1 MAWRIGEEIEAVYQR
16 AQELLT
22 AGWKVVRVVTDHG
35 WLWMPG
41 GLPKVDLPT
50 HLTDSKW
57 GRCARPNP
65 NASHNFQQVSWFWG
79 NEHPIVLA
87 PGISVF
93 QNGVEYAHG
102 GLTLQEALTLQIEIT
117 PGAKQESSGVKITG
131 TKWVGLKLRIE
142 ISLADSE
149 LRADIRTKAADASS
163 TILSVEERHKNKGPD
178 SEGRLGLFVENDSLS
193 GQAAVLVILQ
203 NGQVIAKKNL
213 TIAED

>member
-22 AGWKVVRVVTDHG
+22 AGWKVIRVVTDHG

-65 NASHNFQQVSWFWG
+65 NASHTFQQVSWFWG

-117 PGAKQESSGVKITG
+117 SGGKQESSGVKITAA
-131 TKWVGLKLRIE
+131 KWVGLKLRIE
-142 ISLADSE
+142 ISPADSE

-163 TILSVEERHKNKGPD
+163 SILSIEERHKNKGPD

-193 GQAAVLVILQ
+193 GQAAILVILQ